1 VRLYS
6 LDTRDPEVDNAARR
20 RERDERPQTLSQQR
34 NAPLP
39 KRVDEFPTLKDFYN
53 TYDEFAVTNRDR
65 EEYRKFLSTLTPR
78 EQELL
83 KSGMNFY
90 VLEFKNVGG
99 LVMPLILRVDYAD
112 GTSEEM
118 RIPAEVWR
126 YDNFNVSKLI
136 ITKKEIASVTLDPHL
151 ETADTDLSNN
161 SFPRRPVKSRFQ
173 LYKERTRPNPM
184 QREQQKQTPD
194 APRNP

>member
-1 VRLYS
+1 
-6 LDTRDPEVDNAARR
+6 
-20 RERDERPQTLSQQR
+20 
-34 NAPLP
+34 
-39 KRVDEFPTLKDFYN
+39 
-53 TYDEFAVTNRDR
+53 DEFAVTERDR
-65 EEYRKFLSTLTPR
+65 EEYQKFLQTLTPR
-78 EQELL
+78 ERELL
-83 KSGMNFY
+83 KTGMNFY
-90 VLEFKNVGG
+90 VVEFKNVGG

-112 GTSEEM
+112 GTTEEM

-126 YDNFNVSKLI
+126 YDNFNVEKLLV
-136 ITKKEIASVTLDPHL
+136 TKKEIASITLDPHL